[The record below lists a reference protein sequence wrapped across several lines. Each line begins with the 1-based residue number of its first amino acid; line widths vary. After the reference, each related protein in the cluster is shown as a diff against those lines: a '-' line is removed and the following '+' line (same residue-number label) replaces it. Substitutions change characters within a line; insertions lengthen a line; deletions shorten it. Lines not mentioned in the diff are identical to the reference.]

1 MKITNTK
8 RRSPW
13 IDNIFIIA
21 ILVMTSVTFILI
33 MNVMKNHK
41 VQDPI
46 QQATHEIIPEPKQ
59 EVAVESI
66 TSAYPGIKEFVEK
79 DNDAQYPFTIHYP
92 QTEYDGFNQQVLDYV
107 EELKTAYATEQQKNN
122 RVSKLDVS
130 FETLQH
136 LSGNYSFVMRAV
148 TYFADQDSQ
157 VEMHTFHINPETGK
171 ELAIQDVVDHNLEK
185 LKRMAS
191 VVRHEIH
198 HSPLLKD
205 DVIDESVWQPTE
217 PMWVNYQN
225 FALTDDSLIL
235 YFGTGEFTKRQAGPA
250 TVEIPL
256 SKLNPFIA
264 KRFQVETDETQKEKT
279 IALTF
284 DDGPDPI
291 YTVRI
296 LKTLDKYNAKATF
309 FMLGNRVNS
318 YPAIAKKVAEAGHEI
333 GNHSWNHP
341 SLTGVTDT
349 ELLSEVTGTSEIIKA
364 ATGKTATV
372 FRPPYGA
379 VDDRVRESTKLPV
392 VLWNVDTLDWE
403 HHDPELLLKHV
414 TDATRSGSI
423 ILMHDIHKSTADGL
437 DAVLENLQSQG
448 YKFVTVSEMDDY

>member
-1 MKITNTK
+1 MNETNK
-8 RRSPW
+8 RRRSTW
-13 IDNIFIIA
+13 IDSALIIT
-21 ILVMTSVTFILI
+21 IITLI
-33 MNVMKNHK
+33 SITLLLIVNVMKTKDTSSTKH
-41 VQDPI
+41 V
-46 QQATHEIIPEPKQ
+46 THEIIPAPKQ
-59 EVAVESI
+59 EVSVESI
-66 TSAYPGIKEFVEK
+66 ISPYPGIKMFTEIPK
-79 DNDAQYPFTIHYP
+79 DSKYPFIIRYP
-92 QTEYDGFNQQVLDYV
+92 QTEYDGFNQQVLNYID
-107 EELKTAYATEQQKNN
+107 ELKTRYAEEQQKKNK
-122 RVSKLDVS
+122 VSKLDVS

-148 TYFADQDSQ
+148 TYFADQDNQ
-157 VEMHTFHINPETGK
+157 MEIQTFHINPETGE
-171 ELAIQDVVDHNLEK
+171 ELKIEDIVDHNLEK
-185 LKRMAS
+185 LKRMAR
-191 VVRHEIH
+191 VVRDEIH
-198 HSPLLKD
+198 NSPLLKG
-205 DVIDESVWQPTE
+205 DVIKESVWQPTE
-217 PMWVNYQN
+217 PMWVNYRN

-256 SKLNPFIA
+256 RKLNPFLA
-264 KRFQVETDETQKEKT
+264 KEFQVATDDTKKEKT

-284 DDGPDPI
+284 DDGPDPT

-296 LKTLDKYNAKATF
+296 LETLEKYDAKATF
-309 FMLGNRVNS
+309 FMLGNRVHS
-318 YPAIAKKVAEAGHEI
+318 YPSIAKKVADAGHEI

-341 SLTGVTDT
+341 SLTGITDVA
-349 ELLSEVTGTSEIIKA
+349 LQSEVKGTSDIIEA
-364 ATGKTATV
+364 ITGQPATV

-403 HHDPELLLKHV
+403 HHDPELLLEHIAE
-414 TDATRSGSI
+414 DARAGSI

>member
-1 MKITNTK
+1 MKDTNKK

-13 IDNIFIIA
+13 IDRALIIT
-21 ILVMTSVTFILI
+21 IITLVSITLLLI
-33 MNVMKNHK
+33 VNVIKNK
-41 VQDPI
+41 ESSSAKQV
-46 QQATHEIIPEPKQ
+46 THEVIPAPKQ
-59 EVAVESI
+59 KVSIEST
-66 TSAYPGIKEFVEK
+66 TSPYPGIKMLTEK
-79 DNDAQYPFTIHYP
+79 PEDSKYPFVIRYP
-92 QTEYDGFNQQVLDYV
+92 QTEYDCFNRQVLDYV
-107 EELKTAYATEQQKNN
+107 DELKTTYANKQQKKK

-136 LSGNYSFVMRAV
+136 LSGNYSFVMTAV

-157 VEMHTFHINPETGK
+157 TEIQTFHINPETGN
-171 ELAIQDVVDHNLEK
+171 ELIIEDIVDHNLEK
-185 LKRMAS
+185 LKRMVS
-191 VVRHEIH
+191 VVRDEIH
-198 HSPLLKD
+198 HSPSLQD
-205 DVIDESVWQPTE
+205 DVIKESVWHPTE
-217 PMWVNYQN
+217 PMWVNYRN

-256 SKLNPFIA
+256 RKLNPFLA
-264 KRFQVETDETQKEKT
+264 KEFQVATDDTKKEKT

-284 DDGPDPI
+284 DDGPDPN

-296 LKTLDKYNAKATF
+296 LKTLEKYDAKATF

-318 YPAIAKKVAEAGHEI
+318 YPDIAKKVAEAGHEI

-341 SLTGVTDT
+341 SLTGIPDDA
-349 ELLSEVTGTSEIIKA
+349 LHSEVKGTSDIIEA
-364 ATGKTATV
+364 VIGQPATV

-403 HHDPELLLKHV
+403 HHDPELLFEHIIE
-414 TDATRSGSI
+414 DARAGSI

>member
-1 MKITNTK
+1 MNDTNK
-8 RRSPW
+8 RRRSSW
-13 IDNIFIIA
+13 IDRALIIT
-21 ILVMTSVTFILI
+21 IISLVSITLLLI
-33 MNVMKNHK
+33 VNVMKTKDTSSTKH
-41 VQDPI
+41 V
-46 QQATHEIIPEPKQ
+46 THEIIPAPKQ
-59 EVAVESI
+59 EVSVESI
-66 TSAYPGIKEFVEK
+66 ISPYPGIKMFTEIPK
-79 DNDAQYPFTIHYP
+79 DSKYPFIIRYP
-92 QTEYDGFNQQVLDYV
+92 QTEYDGFNQQMLDYID
-107 EELKTAYATEQQKNN
+107 ELKTRYAEEQQKKNK
-122 RVSKLDVS
+122 VSKLDVS

-157 VEMHTFHINPETGK
+157 MEIQTFHINPETGE
-171 ELAIQDVVDHNLEK
+171 ELKIEDIVDHNLEK
-185 LKRMAS
+185 LKRMAR
-191 VVRHEIH
+191 VVRDEIH
-198 HSPLLKD
+198 NSPLLKG
-205 DVIDESVWQPTE
+205 DVIKESVWQPTE
-217 PMWVNYQN
+217 PMWVNYRN

-250 TVEIPL
+250 TIEIPL
-256 SKLNPFIA
+256 RKLNPFLA
-264 KRFQVETDETQKEKT
+264 KEFQVATDDTKKEKT

-284 DDGPDPI
+284 DDGPDPT

-296 LKTLDKYNAKATF
+296 LETLEKYDAKATF
-309 FMLGNRVNS
+309 FMLGNRVHS
-318 YPAIAKKVAEAGHEI
+318 YPSIAKKVAEAGHEI

-341 SLTGVTDT
+341 SLTGITDVA
-349 ELLSEVTGTSEIIKA
+349 LQSEVKGTSDIIEA
-364 ATGKTATV
+364 ITGQPATV

-403 HHDPELLLKHV
+403 HHDPELLLEHIAE
-414 TDATRSGSI
+414 DARAGSI